1 MPKPDDDRPQPEP
14 PPVRPPTLPPDFL
27 DIPQNPGSELQPPP
41 DPSPAFLLPAPA
53 RRVIRQG
60 ALSAQRGSSVSPLGR
75 YRARSF
81 FPDLGRRLVLVGGRR
96 NRNNAARVVFRARRA
111 LIFPPIEGR
120 TLAPRWMASGAGL
133 TRPDDRRQGTAG
145 SGGDGQD
152 QGRSPP
158 SSRRRQGRSYTRAHR
173 ALGREPIHLR
183 VHGDGTEGG
192 FRAALFCVERRNK

>member
-81 FPDLGRRLVLVGGRR
+81 FPDLGRRLVLVAGRR
-96 NRNNAARVVFRARRA
+96 NRNNAVRVVFRGQTCAHLPANRGTHVSPA
-111 LIFPPIEGR
+111 LDGLWRGIFEPF
-120 TLAPRWMASGAGL
+120 LVVASLSGL
-133 TRPDDRRQGTAG
+133 
-145 SGGDGQD
+145 
-152 QGRSPP
+152 
-158 SSRRRQGRSYTRAHR
+158 
-173 ALGREPIHLR
+173 
-183 VHGDGTEGG
+183 
-192 FRAALFCVERRNK
+192 